1 MKSIRNLLRQ
11 DREKYVIP
19 RRVQDVIPI
28 QKIWEDGI
36 FLTGGRYAKTFRFT
50 DINYQVASEPDKE
63 KMFRGYSALINSLDC
78 GATTKITIFNHKMSH
93 PFPQTRLCG
102 RWKTG
107 FSVWRQ
113 TSPTGSAARTAIA
126 KRSIAHTVAAISDG
140 ISRKASDAPSTNGTG
155 NRKIAIMY

>member
-1 MKSIRNLLRQ
+1 MMKSIRNLLRQ

-63 KMFRGYSALINSLDC
+63 KMFR
-78 GATTKITIFNHKMSH
+78 ATLLLSTVWIAELPPKSPSSTIK
-93 PFPQTRLCG
+93 
-102 RWKTG
+102 
-107 FSVWRQ
+107 
-113 TSPTGSAARTAIA
+113 
-126 KRSIAHTVAAISDG
+126 
-140 ISRKASDAPSTNGTG
+140 
-155 NRKIAIMY
+155 